1 LAEAAEPTSVVVAAG
16 TAAVT
21 AERIMRAVLV
31 GGALLLAGCSSD
43 DSGYVPIGGSP
54 PDNVITESIDTGAAF
69 LFGPDDKGPGKGVGL
84 FVEYVAGGTWHVYAT
99 CDTLTSGYDCS
110 WDLVASVDP
119 TKTLKVADQMT
130 EFDASS
136 DKVLTVDKGSIRV
149 IFGDNSTKI
158 DGVKLAGPA
167 GAPLT
172 LDWYWDNGDYYA
184 RDPSLVSFVQGGA
197 AIAGARSD
205 PAVFEPSTP

>member
-1 LAEAAEPTSVVVAAG
+1 MVEAAAEPTSVGVAAG

-21 AERIMRAVLV
+21 AERLMRAALV

-43 DSGYVPIGGSP
+43 DTGYVPIGGSAP
-54 PDNVITESIDTGAAF
+54 NNVITESIDTGAA
-69 LFGPDDKGPGKGVGL
+69 LDVDPGKGVGL
-84 FVEYVAGGTWHVYAT
+84 FVEYVAGGTWHIYAT
-99 CDTLTSGYDCS
+99 CDTVTSGYDCS

-119 TKTLKVADQMT
+119 TTRLKVADQMT
-130 EFDASS
+130 EFDATN
-136 DKVLTVDKGSIRV
+136 DKVLTVDKGSIRI

-172 LDWYWDNGDYYA
+172 LDWYWDDD

-197 AIAGARSD
+197 AIPGAASD
-205 PAVFEPSTP
+205 PAVFEPTTP